1 MKYSKLSTFK
11 IKKILHSFCLEL
23 TAVQTAKQL
32 ELNRKTVDYYYNR
45 FRVKIAGYQESQN
58 IKLSGKIEIDE
69 SYFGSKHFGDKR
81 GRSLEKKIPVI
92 GLLKRKGLVY
102 TQVITDASRTSIM
115 PVIAKLI
122 QKSKSNIYT
131 DKWRSYD
138 SLVYSGYKHHRI
150 NHSKQFVSSHNHING
165 IESFW
170 SYVKRKMRKHNGIPR
185 AKFYLYL
192 KEAEFRFNHRDQD
205 IYKLLTKF
213 ALKDWNLLGKTQ
225 I

>member
-11 IKKILHSFCLEL
+11 IKKILHGFCLEL
-23 TAVQTAKQL
+23 TSVQTAKQL
-32 ELNRKTVDYYYNR
+32 GLNRKTTDYYYNK
-45 FRVKIAGYQESQN
+45 FREKIADYQESQR
-58 IKLSGKIEIDE
+58 IKLRGKIEIDE
-69 SYFGSKHFGDKR
+69 SYFGSRHFGDPR
-81 GRSLEKKIPVI
+81 GRSTATKIPVI
-92 GLLKRKGLVY
+92 GLLKRNGLVY
-102 TQVITDASRTSIM
+102 TQIITDASGASIM
-115 PVIAKLI
+115 PVITRLI

-185 AKFYLYL
+185 TKFYLYL
-192 KEAEFRFNHRDQD
+192 KEAEFRFNNRNKD
-205 IYKLLTKF
+205 IYKLLTKI
-213 ALKDWNLLGKTQ
+213 ALGG
-225 I
+225 